1 MGHLRNRDGW
11 PWRTFK
17 RPSNPCSRSHHRPLP
32 ARPLAR
38 SAISWQS
45 WRCKRRHD
53 CMAAPGRF
61 ELASLRFRGPR
72 GRCGVRHLREFGLT
86 AEEVGTL
93 KANGYHPR
101 SIHDANP
108 ELRETIDLVDC
119 GFFSN
124 GDRELFRLLV
134 DSPRRCIDTALA
146 SPEDISPWQNA
157 PVVAQV
163 MYLVQPRSMV
173 LLALRLRAGTESD

>member
-1 MGHLRNRDGW
+1 
-11 PWRTFK
+11 
-17 RPSNPCSRSHHRPLP
+17 
-32 ARPLAR
+32 
-38 SAISWQS
+38 
-45 WRCKRRHD
+45 
-53 CMAAPGRF
+53 
-61 ELASLRFRGPR
+61 
-72 GRCGVRHLREFGLT
+72 LT